1 MDGLMI
7 AIGKPKKKA
16 GPSLA
21 DGAFREYMKGK
32 GKGGDE
38 PAGGDGE
45 DVSSAE
51 EAGKAAA
58 EDFAK
63 ATKDGDGAAVWAAYK
78 RMAEAYEECSE
89 SADEEQSE
97 KDDGEDEGD

>member
-1 MDGLMI
+1 MI

-38 PAGGDGE
+38 PTEGEDGE
-45 DVSSAE
+45 DVSAAE

-63 ATKDGDGAAVWAAYK
+63 ATKAGDGAAIWAAYK

-89 SADEEQSE
+89 SPDEEQSE
-97 KDDGEDEGD
+97 KDSGEDDDEEA